1 VLANSWVD
9 STFLDKAD
17 QQRHLAMENFQG
29 ELREIDTLGQNQKEA
44 EAHIREVQQSLFEHE
59 RIYGETKAELD
70 ILDRLIAVDDKN
82 LKTLIQAAG
91 GLCTTWDV
99 LQRCPDKV
107 KNAKIELDDKKKTRS
122 ALADELEALRGKL
135 VDQRDEIA
143 CAEKRQ
149 RGENCKF
156 WDRLPDTPNIA
167 LVQQKLNDL
176 NTSVSDFAENTINL
190 LVSLLLK
197 TVAIPLVFIYLLL
210 MIVRMNWKR
219 V

>member
-1 VLANSWVD
+1 
-9 STFLDKAD
+9 
-17 QQRHLAMENFQG
+17 
-29 ELREIDTLGQNQKEA
+29 
-44 EAHIREVQQSLFEHE
+44 
-59 RIYGETKAELD
+59 
-70 ILDRLIAVDDKN
+70 
-82 LKTLIQAAG
+82 
-91 GLCTTWDV
+91 V

-156 WDRLPDTPNIA
+156 WDSLPDTPNIA